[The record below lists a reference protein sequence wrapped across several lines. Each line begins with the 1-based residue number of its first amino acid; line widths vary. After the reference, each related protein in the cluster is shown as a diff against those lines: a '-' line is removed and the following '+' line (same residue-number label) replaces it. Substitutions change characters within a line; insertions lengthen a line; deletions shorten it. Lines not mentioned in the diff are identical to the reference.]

1 MKTIPHKFHHLKRI
15 HSNRKY
21 SRSYKNFRKAKI
33 YRIPD
38 LEPLDYS
45 NFKLEVPPFYKL
57 NIKIISSDDS
67 NPS

>member
-1 MKTIPHKFHHLKRI
+1 MKTISRKFKHLKRV

-21 SRSYKNFRKAKI
+21 SRCYKMFRKAKT

-45 NFKLEVPPFYKL
+45 SFNLGVPHFSKL
-57 NIKIISSDDS
+57 NIKVISSDDS